1 MRNVRIMVGL
11 VASVCAFGALAAPA
25 LAKKPKPPVVFGKF
39 TASFPGG
46 PSISPTEEA
55 TAKGHGELEVLE
67 LAHGALRIE
76 ECEDV
81 KSAGSVNSEQSETFF
96 QNVTFVHC
104 YADVTLSRG
113 FTEELKVPRFTL
125 GMEFRSNKSV
135 EIGEGAASETE
146 IVRPS
151 TVTIPIGK
159 RSPCQV
165 TIPQQIIPGN
175 AATKPE
181 AEYNAA
187 AYETEKE
194 PANLKKFPLG
204 FQEKL
209 AIVMEFSK
217 LESWVK
223 PNEHCIYSEGEEG
236 AYDNTPGTPAYGY
249 VVFERGTLDAE
260 LEEITI
266 KHGNLGFEPAA

>member
-1 MRNVRIMVGL
+1 MGL
-11 VASVCAFGALAAPA
+11 AAVACALGTLAAPA

-39 TASFPGG
+39 VASFPGG
-46 PSISPTEEA
+46 APISPTEEA
-55 TAKGHGELEVLE
+55 TAKGHGDLEGLN

-76 ECEDV
+76 ECNDV
-81 KSAGSVNSEQSETFF
+81 KSVGSVDSERSETFF
-96 QNVTFVHC
+96 QNVTFIHC
-104 YADVTLSRG
+104 YANVTINKG
-113 FTEELKVPRFTL
+113 FTEQLKLPKFTL

-135 EIGEGAASETE
+135 EVGEGAESETE

-159 RSPCQV
+159 RAPCQV
-165 TIPQQIIPGN
+165 TIPQQIVPGK

-181 AEYNAA
+181 REYEAA

-204 FQEKL
+204 YQEKL
-209 AIVMEFSK
+209 YIAMEFSK
-217 LESWVK
+217 VEAWVK
-223 PNEHCIYSEGEEG
+223 PNEHCIYAEGEEG

-249 VVFERGTLDAE
+249 VVYGKGTLDAE

-266 KHGNLGFEPAA
+266 KHGNIGFEPAA